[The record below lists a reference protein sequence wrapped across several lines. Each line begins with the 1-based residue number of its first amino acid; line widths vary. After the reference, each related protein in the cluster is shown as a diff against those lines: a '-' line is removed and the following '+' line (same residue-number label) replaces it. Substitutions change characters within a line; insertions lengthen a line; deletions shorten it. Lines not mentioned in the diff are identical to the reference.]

1 MSGLPVSIFRAN
13 YASEPN
19 IFRNVQR
26 LTIVNVPGPF
36 EPTEEAPAACL
47 VRGARAGIVRV
58 VPARLH
64 ESGKWIPDTHNHMV
78 MFGGSYVA
86 TSDSR
91 WTAAI
96 EAIIGSAFYG
106 AVALHDRVEA

>member
-1 MSGLPVSIFRAN
+1 MGICVSIFRAEYESTQN
-13 YASEPN
+13 V
-19 IFRNVQR
+19 FRNVRR

-36 EPTEEAPAACL
+36 EPTDEAPAACL

-58 VPARLH
+58 VPAKLAA
-64 ESGKWIPDTHNHMV
+64 SGQWTPDTHNHMV

-91 WTAAI
+91 LTAAI